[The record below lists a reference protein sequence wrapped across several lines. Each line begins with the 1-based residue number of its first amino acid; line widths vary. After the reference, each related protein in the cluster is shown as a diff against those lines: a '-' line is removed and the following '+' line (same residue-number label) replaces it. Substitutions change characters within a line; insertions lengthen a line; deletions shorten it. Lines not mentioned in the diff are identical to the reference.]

1 MENIIVLL
9 LIAASQLNVRLHGC
23 DLFLDFLLFFL
34 FSWILYLLNFRKK
47 CKKPKTFRLKIKLS
61 LLF

>member
-23 DLFLDFLLFFL
+23 DLFLDFLLFFS
-34 FSWILYLLNFRKK
+34 FFFFFFHGFYI
-47 CKKPKTFRLKIKLS
+47 C
-61 LLF
+61 